1 MDLNELFQRHQI
13 SLERAANAASVEA
26 RHAHLEL
33 ANGYARRIQEAQTMA
48 PQTMTPPT
56 GAPQTIAP
64 QPVPRQPGGGGMR
77 A

>member
-33 ANGYARRIQEAQTMA
+33 ANGYARRIREAQTMA
-48 PQTMTPPT
+48 PQKV
-56 GAPQTIAP
+56 APQTIAP

>member
-48 PQTMTPPT
+48 PQKV
-56 GAPQTIAP
+56 APQTIAP
-64 QPVPRQPGGGGMR
+64 QPVPRQSGGGGMR